1 MARSFPQA
9 STRRVSGTPVNAGP
23 KVCPTLLA
31 PRQTLAYIRIVT
43 GNPAQELGKT
53 SPRRAKVPP
62 HISLRH
68 VRVVAGLTID
78 ELISRLEQETRR
90 RYTRGALSAV
100 ENGHRGASAELINA
114 LEVVYGLP
122 TGAIDTD
129 YTPRHEANHRSES

>member
-1 MARSFPQA
+1 M
-9 STRRVSGTPVNAGP
+9 
-23 KVCPTLLA
+23 
-31 PRQTLAYIRIVT
+31 
-43 GNPAQELGKT
+43 
-53 SPRRAKVPP
+53 PP

-68 VRVVAGLTID
+68 LRVVAGLTID
-78 ELISRLEQETRR
+78 ALISRLEQETGR